1 MSLRTPLC
9 DILGIDHPVMLA
21 GMGGVSYAAL
31 CAAVSEAGGFG
42 SLGMASVPPD
52 GIREQMRRVK
62 DLTDKPFGVDLLAA
76 IPESLTRSVDIIIEE
91 GARAFISGLGVPSSI
106 LRVLKDAGVVVIQM
120 CGAVK
125 HAVKGE
131 QEGVDIVIGQGTE
144 GGGHTGQVAG
154 MALIPQMVEA
164 VSIPVI
170 AAGAITDGRG
180 LAAALAMGAQGVWI
194 GTRFIASREANAA
207 MGYKQ
212 AILDAADTDTVISRS
227 YSGKPMRVIRN
238 AWTDDWAARPQDI
251 KPFGQQ
257 NVISRDAGVM
267 RPLMGDTSGY
277 DRARDATA
285 AGQGAG
291 AIHDLPSAFDIV
303 ADVVAEAEATIT
315 RLSGIAAG
323 RYEGSPRQGTRKA
336 AL

>member
-9 DILGIDHPVMLA
+9 DLLGIDHPVMLA

-31 CAAVSEAGGFG
+31 CAAVSNAGGFG
-42 SLGMASVPPD
+42 SLGMASVPPE
-52 GIREQMRRVK
+52 GIRDEMRRVK

-91 GARAFISGLGVPSSI
+91 GATAFISGLGVPSSI
-106 LRVLKDAGVVVIQM
+106 LKALKDAGLVVIQM

-131 QEGVDIVIGQGTE
+131 QAGIDVVIGQGTE

-164 VSIPVI
+164 VRIPVV

-194 GTRFIASREANAA
+194 GTRFIASVEANAA
-207 MGYKQ
+207 IGYKQ
-212 AILDAADTDTVISRS
+212 AIMDAADTDTVISRS

-238 AWTDDWAARPQDI
+238 EWTADWESRPQDL
-251 KPFGQQ
+251 KPFGEQGRF
-257 NVISRDAGVM
+257 SRDAGVM
-267 RPLMGDTSGY
+267 RPLLGDISAY
-277 DRARDATA
+277 DRDRDATA

-291 AIHDLPSAFDIV
+291 AVHDVLPAGEIV
-303 ADVVAEAEATIT
+303 RQVMREAEETID
-315 RLSGIAAG
+315 RLAAIAAG
-323 RYEGSPRQGTRKA
+323 RYAPSPRQGRA
-336 AL
+336 RR

>member
-9 DILGIDHPVMLA
+9 DILGVEHPVMLA
-21 GMGGVSYAAL
+21 GMGGVSYAEL
-31 CAAVSEAGGFG
+31 CAAVSNAGGFG

-76 IPESLTRSVDIIIEE
+76 IPDSLTRSVDIIIEE
-91 GARAFISGLGVPSSI
+91 GARAFISGLGVPSPI
-106 LRVLKDAGVVVIQM
+106 LQRLKDAGLVVIQM

-131 QEGVDIVIGQGTE
+131 QAGVDVVIGQGTE
-144 GGGHTGQVAG
+144 GGGHTGPVGG

-164 VSIPVI
+164 VRIPVV
-170 AAGAITDGRG
+170 AAGGIADGRH
-180 LAAALAMGAQGVWI
+180 LAAALAFGAQGVWI
-194 GTRFIASREANAA
+194 GTRFIASLEANAA
-207 MGYKQ
+207 AGYKQ
-212 AILDAADTDTVISRS
+212 AIVEAADTDTVVTRS

-238 AWTDDWAARPQDI
+238 DWTADWESRPQDI

-257 NVISRDAGVM
+257 GRLAFEAGVM
-267 RPLMGDTSGY
+267 RPLVGDTSGY

-285 AGQGAG
+285 AGQSVGG
-291 AIHDLPSAFDIV
+291 IHDVLPAGEIV
-303 ADVVAEAEATIT
+303 RRVVAEAEQAID
-315 RLSGIAAG
+315 RLGALRAG
-323 RYEGSPRQGTRKA
+323 RYDPAPQQGARA
-336 AL
+336 